1 MKLGEDA
8 NSDYEPALSRAALA
22 ALARTC
28 KAFHECALA
37 ALWRTQTDLDH
48 LMRCLPQK
56 YWSKDGYIHVVY
68 PVINAI
74 EWIADSY
81 VVSRGLEIMSPHTT
95 GHP

>member
-1 MKLGEDA
+1 MHHCLSVPEILLYIIEDIKLGEDA

-28 KAFHECALA
+28 KAFHECALD

-48 LMRCLPQK
+48 LMCCLPQK

-74 EWIADSY
+74 E
-81 VVSRGLEIMSPHTT
+81 
-95 GHP
+95 